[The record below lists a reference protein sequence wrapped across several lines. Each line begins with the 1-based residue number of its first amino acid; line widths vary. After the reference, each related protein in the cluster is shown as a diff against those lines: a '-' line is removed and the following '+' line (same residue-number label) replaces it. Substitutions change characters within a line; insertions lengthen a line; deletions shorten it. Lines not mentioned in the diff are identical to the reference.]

1 MISSNYILAVLGVL
15 QYGAWA
21 FPVDTTSATATNT
34 PAKLPRGRR
43 ALSYDDEDDND
54 DDDENH
60 HDETAM
66 FTIVNQ
72 HTSAVKLVLTRGCDG
87 TPGGNGWAPFP
98 SMIDSAGA
106 EYNEESMTG
115 LDGTGGDC
123 ASPEGELHLDLGEL
137 EVDDSL
143 DIVVPVGWHGKLSL
157 ARAECELTGTNET
170 LLEGSFDYQNNGY
183 GEENLMLDFDVS
195 FVYVYY
201 TITPVVEYILTP
213 ILPAMD
219 IPCP

>member
-1 MISSNYILAVLGVL
+1 MISSNYILAVLGAL
-15 QYGAWA
+15 QYDAWA
-21 FPVDTTSATATNT
+21 LPVDTSSAATATL
-34 PAKLPRGRR
+34 PAKLPRVRR
-43 ALSYDDEDDND
+43 ALSNDDDND
-54 DDDENH
+54 DDDDEGDH

-106 EYNEESMTG
+106 EYDEESMTG
-115 LDGTGGDC
+115 LDGTGGNC
-123 ASPEGELHLDLGEL
+123 ANPEGELHLDLGEL

-143 DIVVPVGWHGKLSL
+143 GIVVPVGWHGKLSL

-183 GEENLMLDFDVS
+183 GEKNLMLDFDVS

-201 TITPVVEYILTP
+201 EITPIVDYIL
-213 ILPAMD
+213 ILPVMD
-219 IPCP
+219 IPCR

>member
-1 MISSNYILAVLGVL
+1 MISFNYILAVLGVL
-15 QYGAWA
+15 QCGAWA
-21 FPVDTTSATATNT
+21 FPVDRTSAATATLL
-34 PAKLPRGRR
+34 AKLPRGRR
-43 ALSYDDEDDND
+43 ALSNDDGDDDGD
-54 DDDENH
+54 DDDGDH
-60 HDETAM
+60 SETAM

-106 EYNEESMTG
+106 EYDEESMTG
-115 LDGTGGDC
+115 LDGTGGNC
-123 ASPEGELHLDLGEL
+123 ANPEGELHLDLGEL
-137 EVDDSL
+137 GADDSL

-195 FVYVYY
+195 FV
-201 TITPVVEYILTP
+201 LQ
-213 ILPAMD
+213 LGPARD
-219 IPCP
+219 E